1 MIKFFR
7 HIRRSLLNENKMGKY
22 FKYAI
27 GEILLVVIGI
37 LIALQINNWNESRK
51 IENEINQ
58 TVADLEKDLIN
69 NHKEAQRVLKFY
81 YKLDSLTKLGI
92 YNKLKKEDYYNNQF
106 LNYLTTNWY
115 QFRPKTSN
123 IIKLIDFE
131 KDAKAEYKPI
141 IEAAKLLRDQKID
154 LDSNWDHVAKT
165 VNDEMEFNSK
175 YLFTLAKDSIN
186 KAAKIDYFLNDPEYE
201 KRLSKS
207 WAINQVY
214 YDNVSR
220 YLALN
225 LGTLLHIK
233 QINSDFDTAKIKQV
247 FAEYNMSPFKN
258 ADCSESLSTAPQYKM
273 YRASHLLANVTKD
286 TVFVNIHFDKK
297 RTSQHILEP
306 YQTARSN
313 SYFLGIDGSQNA
325 LYEQIDKQGNCIRKF
340 KAVQHG
346 YLIID

>member
-7 HIRRSLLNENKMGKY
+7 HIRRSLIQENQMGKY
-22 FKYAI
+22 VKYAI

-37 LIALQINNWNESRK
+37 LIALQINNWNENRK
-51 IENEINQ
+51 VENEINQ
-58 TVADLEKDLIN
+58 TLTDLEKDLIN

-81 YKLDSLTKLGI
+81 YKLDSLTQLGI
-92 YNKLKKEDYYNNQF
+92 YDKLKKEDYYNNQF
-106 LNYLTTNWY
+106 LNYLTTNWD

-123 IIKLIDFE
+123 IIKLIDYE
-131 KDAKAEYKPI
+131 KDAKTEYKPI

-165 VNDEMEFNSK
+165 INNEMEFNSK

-186 KAAKIDYFLNDPEYE
+186 KAAKIEHFLNNPEHE

-225 LGTLLHIK
+225 LGTLLQIK
-233 QINSDFDTAKIKQV
+233 RINSDFKTSKIKQL
-247 FAEYNMSPFKN
+247 FANYNMSPFKN
-258 ADCSESLSTAPQYKM
+258 ADCSESLSTSPHYKK
-273 YRASHLLANVTKD
+273 YRASHLLANATKD
-286 TVFVNIHFDKK
+286 TVYLNIYFGDE
-297 RTSQHILEP
+297 RTYKHILAP
-306 YQTARSN
+306 YQTTRSH
-313 SYFLGIDGSQNA
+313 SYYLGIDGNQNA
-325 LYEQIDKQGNCIRKF
+325 LIEQIDKQGNCIRKF
-340 KAVQHG
+340 RAVQHG